1 VVLVWVAVTL
11 EVNHLLAQEEDAL
24 LLQGG
29 LNLRQPHQGPR
40 HLQLG
45 GHLKTDRCE
54 SGHLK

>member
-1 VVLVWVAVTL
+1 VVLVWVAVSL
-11 EVNHLLAQEEDAL
+11 QVNHLLAQEENAL

-40 HLQLG
+40 HLQLSG
-45 GHLKTDRCE
+45 YLTTDME